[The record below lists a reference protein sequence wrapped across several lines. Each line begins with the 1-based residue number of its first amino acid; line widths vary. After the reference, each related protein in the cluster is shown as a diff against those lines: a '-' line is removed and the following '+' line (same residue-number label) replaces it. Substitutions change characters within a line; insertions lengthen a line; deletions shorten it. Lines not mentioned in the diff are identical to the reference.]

1 MTRQVIHD
9 IFPDRRRP
17 QHLHALGEPQRFTDQ
32 ASIHVARGQV
42 GAFNV
47 GGMQRQFSIDLSG
60 MTKDHT
66 RFDPDHPSILALL
79 DQLQLLPLLTGL
91 LERWWTPASAVFG
104 HFTIDFHQ
112 GLPVTAP
119 AIRDQRRRDNGMA
132 PALELL

>member
-1 MTRQVIHD
+1 M
-9 IFPDRRRP
+9 
-17 QHLHALGEPQRFTDQ
+17 AC
-32 ASIHVARGQV
+32 GQV

-60 MTKDHT
+60 LTKDHT

-79 DQLQLLPLLTGL
+79 DQLQILPLLTGL
-91 LERWWTPASAVFG
+91 LERWWTPAPAVFG
-104 HFTIDFHQ
+104 HFTINFNQ
-112 GLPVTAP
+112 CFPVTAP